1 MRAAAPRSIGVSIDA
16 ATRQA
21 IVRGHAVALTN
32 QEFDLLQALVSGA
45 GSVWSRERLIE
56 RAWQRDCYATNAT
69 VDVVVASLRRKI
81 ERDAHCPEVI
91 IGAGAGGYRIVESTV
106 SPG

>member
-1 MRAAAPRSIGVSIDA
+1 MPASAPRSIGVAVDA

-32 QEFDLLQALVSGA
+32 QEFDLLRALVSD

-56 RAWQRDCYATNAT
+56 RAWQHDVYATVAT
-69 VDVVVASLRRKI
+69 VDVVVAALRRKI
-81 ERDAHCPEVI
+81 ERDAHAPEVI
-91 IGAGAGGYRIVESTV
+91 LGAGAVGYRIVE
-106 SPG
+106 